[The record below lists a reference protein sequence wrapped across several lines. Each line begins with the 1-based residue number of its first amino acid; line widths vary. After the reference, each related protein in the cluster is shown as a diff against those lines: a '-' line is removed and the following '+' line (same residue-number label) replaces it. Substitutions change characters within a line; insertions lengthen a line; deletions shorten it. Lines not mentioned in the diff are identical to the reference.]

1 MLEEVT
7 PDSLTEV
14 GAADG
19 AVCER
24 FRIEQREDT
33 DNSMKYTNQ
42 RPLWWLWWCL
52 IQSPITQHYSHSDG
66 VLSTLLEASQF
77 IHCCSPSSRG
87 TIGPSETV
95 SVVSVGVGDGIVTSS
110 CHTPY
115 Q

>member
-7 PDSLTEV
+7 PHSLTEV

-33 DNSMKYTNQ
+33 GNSMKYTNQ

-52 IQSPITQHYSHSDG
+52 IQSPHYSTSDG
-66 VLSTLLEASQF
+66 VLSTLLQASQF
-77 IHCCSPSSRG
+77 IHCYSPSSSG

-95 SVVSVGVGDGIVTSS
+95 SVVNVGVGDGVVTIS